1 MSNYRTLEN
10 IIRDVAAKRSAVD
23 EERFSLMGA
32 IRRMGM
38 KPSPK
43 KDAIAVAPV
52 VEPEEKIDPKETDLP
67 KSVLQKVLDPATPEH
82 HAHKEYVK
90 RSQRKLKIID

>member
-1 MSNYRTLEN
+1 MSNFRTLEN
-10 IIRDVAAKRSAVD
+10 IIRDVVGNKTAVD
-23 EERFSLMGA
+23 EQRFSLMGA
-32 IRRMGM
+32 IRRVGS
-38 KPSPK
+38 KQPQ

-52 VEPEEKIDPKETDLP
+52 VEPDETVDLKQTDLP
-67 KSVLQKVLDPATPEH
+67 KNVLQKVLDPTTPEH